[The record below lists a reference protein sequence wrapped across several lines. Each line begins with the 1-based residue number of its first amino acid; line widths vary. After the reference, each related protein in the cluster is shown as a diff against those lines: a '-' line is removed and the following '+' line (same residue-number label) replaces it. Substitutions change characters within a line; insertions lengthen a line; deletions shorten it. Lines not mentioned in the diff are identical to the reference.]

1 MVRRS
6 GVAPESVL
14 GFFGMAGRPKSEP
27 RKGGGSKLRMKDPE
41 SVADHS
47 YRTALMAMAYSDARG
62 LDTAK
67 VLKMALIHDLP
78 EAIVGDSIP
87 GERTARQ
94 KVILES
100 AAMKEILEEMP
111 SLQRREYGKIW
122 QEFNRGESEEALLVK
137 QVDKLEMAV
146 QASEYRRA
154 HAGQGTE
161 EFIESA
167 RAQISDPDLLALLR
181 LVSGTG

>member
-6 GVAPESVL
+6 EVAPESVL
-14 GFFGMAGRPKSEP
+14 GFFGMAGRLKSEP
-27 RKGGGSKLRMKDPE
+27 RKGWVSKLRMKNPE

-87 GERTARQ
+87 GERTVRR
-94 KVILES
+94 KLTLES

-111 SLQRREYGKIW
+111 SVQRTEYGKIW
-122 QEFNRGESEEALLVK
+122 QEFNHGESEEALLVR

-154 HAGQGTE
+154 HGGPGAE

-181 LVSGTG
+181 LVSETG